1 MAAQTNPHWDE
12 FILWLATP
20 EHERGAVSTEDEWAK
35 SKGYAD
41 SRTLRRWKNNPAFQ
55 ERQRRLSEGL
65 ASKTGA
71 AIVFD
76 GNDEVEMDAEERD
89 YRLVKSKL
97 IESAKQGNLKAQ
109 ELYMKQYGKSWIDE
123 EQAARASDFSNFE
136 LPDLVAR
143 AASALSPEVM
153 ATALRDLG
161 WSVEGPVK

>member
-1 MAAQTNPHWDE
+1 MAAQINPHWDE
-12 FILWLATP
+12 YILWLATP
-20 EHERGAVSTEDEWAK
+20 AHERGAVSTEEEFAQ

-41 SRTLRRWKNNPAFQ
+41 ARTLRRWRAKPEFL

-65 ASKTGA
+65 ANKTGA
-71 AIVFD
+71 SIVFD
-76 GNDEVEMDAEERD
+76 GDNTEMDSEERD

-109 ELYMKQYGKSWIDE
+109 ELYMKQYGKSWVDE

-161 WSVEGPVK
+161 WSVKEPG